1 MTGSELFRFLDL
13 VKEFEQNAKELK
25 EKEIE
30 GEKGAGG
37 KAHAYQDAAKKVN
50 DLLHKLN
57 P

>member
-13 VKEFEQNAKELK
+13 VKEFEQKAKNLK
-25 EKEIE
+25 EEGKE
-30 GEKGAGG
+30 GAGA
-37 KAHAYQDAAKKVN
+37 KAHAYEDAAKKVN